1 MHTPNHPS
9 PMLMAVDLV
18 RVDIDAMGLQDLEA
32 HATAVQDTIE
42 ALNEFINGMAP
53 KSPETLLSALRRAR
67 KLRMHMARVRD
78 LIQAR
83 QSAVAVMQGMQ
94 LASAPGMFGM
104 PSMGRR
110 SRVIRPLTSAD
121 NAASGHIQVL
131 SNDPQGSGAKAVC
144 GGEAKE
150 AGARPHDGEDS
161 MQAKR

>member
-32 HATAVQDTIE
+32 HATSVLDTIE

-53 KSPETLLSALRRAR
+53 KSHDTLLSALRRAR

-78 LIQAR
+78 LIQVR
-83 QSAVAVMQGMQ
+83 QSAYAVMQGMQ
-94 LASAPGMFGM
+94 SASSPSLSGM

-150 AGARPHDGEDS
+150 AGAHPQSGEAS
-161 MQAKR
+161 LQAKR

>member
-1 MHTPNHPS
+1 MHTLNHPS

-32 HATAVQDTIE
+32 HATAVMDTIE

-53 KSPETLLSALRRAR
+53 KSHDTLLSALRRAR

-78 LIQAR
+78 LLQAR
-83 QSAVAVMQGMQ
+83 QSAYAVMQAMQ
-94 LASAPGMFGM
+94 SASS
-104 PSMGRR
+104 PSLSGIPAMGRR

-121 NAASGHIQVL
+121 NAASGPLEILGNEPQDQV
-131 SNDPQGSGAKAVC
+131 PEARR

-150 AGARPHDGEDS
+150 AGARPHGGEAS
-161 MQAKR
+161 MEAKR